1 MYLSWIIP
9 SYNEEKRIEK
19 TLRAVD
25 AYLKSC
31 QFPGGYEIVIAN
43 SASRDRTAEI
53 IKSLQSQITNLKLLN
68 LENKGKGWAVKQGML
83 QAQGEIRLF
92 SDADNSTAPE
102 YFDAIIP
109 FFEKGYDIV
118 ISSRHP
124 KDAPGAS
131 RDIKEPMLRE
141 FLGGLGNIIIQLFGV
156 WGIWD
161 TQNGFKA
168 FSAQAA
174 EKVFKVT
181 RIFDFA
187 FDVEMLALAR
197 RFDYKIAIIPVRWR
211 YEPESTV
218 TLKAYLKFF
227 IDVFKIRW
235 YLFTNIYTKL

>member
-19 TLRAVD
+19 TLREVD
-25 AYLKSC
+25 VYLKSR
-31 QFPGGYEIVIAN
+31 QFPGGYEIVVAN

-53 IKSLQSQITNLKLLN
+53 VKNLQLQIPNLRLLN

-83 QAQGEIRLF
+83 QTQGEIRLF

-102 YFDAIIP
+102 YFDAMRP
-109 FFEKGYDIV
+109 FFEKGHEVV

-131 RDIKEPMLRE
+131 RDVKEPMLRE
-141 FLGGLGNIIIQLFGV
+141 LLGVLGNIIIQLFGI

-168 FSAQAA
+168 FNAQAA

-187 FDVEMLALAR
+187 FDVEALALAR
-197 RFDYKIAIIPVRWR
+197 RFGYKIAVIPIRWR
-211 YEPESTV
+211 YEPESKV
-218 TLKAYLKFF
+218 TPKDYLKFF

-235 YLFTNIYTKL
+235 YLLTNKY